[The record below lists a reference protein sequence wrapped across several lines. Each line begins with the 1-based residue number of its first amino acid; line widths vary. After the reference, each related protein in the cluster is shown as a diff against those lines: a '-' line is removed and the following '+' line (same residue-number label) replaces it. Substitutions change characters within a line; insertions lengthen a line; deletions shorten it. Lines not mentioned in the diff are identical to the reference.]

1 MEAWMG
7 TILPVAFG
15 FAPEGWLMAHG
26 QALTIQQYSALYSL
40 FGASYGGNPPVDFK
54 LPDLRARVPV
64 GFDPRN
70 VAYALAKSGGSETTV
85 LAQKHLPAHTHAAR
99 FEPRKGEVTAQIPAQ
114 AGTLAV
120 TAKLKASKTA
130 GSHQVPEAS
139 DFLGASSNQIAKN
152 YTSTS
157 TDTVEL
163 KGLSVDLAGAAA
175 IPAMTATVKDAVIGG
190 VVAVEPAGSAS
201 PTPLDMRMPFL
212 AINFMICVMGLYPSR
227 P

>member
-1 MEAWMG
+1 MESWMG
-7 TILPVAFG
+7 TILPVAYG
-15 FAPEGWLMAHG
+15 YAPQYWLMAHG

-114 AGTLAV
+114 AGTLADGE
-120 TAKLKASKTA
+120 TEGLQNGRLTPGA
-130 GSHQVPEAS
+130 GGV
-139 DFLGASSNQIAKN
+139 
-152 YTSTS
+152 
-157 TDTVEL
+157 
-163 KGLSVDLAGAAA
+163 GLSGREFQPDCQ
-175 IPAMTATVKDAVIGG
+175 
-190 VVAVEPAGSAS
+190 E
-201 PTPLDMRMPFL
+201 
-212 AINFMICVMGLYPSR
+212 LYVHLHGHR
-227 P
+227 